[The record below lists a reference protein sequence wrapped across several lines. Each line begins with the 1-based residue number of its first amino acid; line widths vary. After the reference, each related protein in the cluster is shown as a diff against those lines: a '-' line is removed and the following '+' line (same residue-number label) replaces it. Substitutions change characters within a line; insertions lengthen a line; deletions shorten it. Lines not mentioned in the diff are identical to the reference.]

1 MLVKVK
7 KEKDTG
13 LTAAALK
20 KSRKAKNLFLKKHG
34 FIPASILYHDRSIVK
49 EITDHGRELTE
60 SGTEKLAKGG
70 YERHYA
76 KVRSKMKKRDG
87 EVWDLE
93 NTGLQLQGRTTC
105 LSTFP
110 YNIGRFMVNFYCPED
125 GIVYDPFA
133 GHNSRMEL
141 VFRCQRHYVGVD
153 VCKEYMEYNKKRRK
167 ELRSGILVKKRIRL
181 ITASSDD
188 VPLDDNYADFTITSP
203 PYWDMEYYGDEPE
216 QLGNAE
222 TYTKFIDLLTKHIIE
237 NRRILKPDS
246 WCIWF
251 VNDFRRLGK
260 FYAYHADVHRQFL
273 YCGFEPHGIYIVD
286 LGRSPNEA
294 FVQWIEK
301 HKILPKRHEYVLIY
315 KNTK

>member
-1 MLVKVK
+1 MDVPIDEDAK
-7 KEKDTG
+7 G
-13 LTAAALK
+13 LTKESLR
-20 KSRKAKNLFLKKHG
+20 KSRKAKEEFIKLHG
-34 FIPASILYHDRSIVK
+34 FVPASILIHDRQVVK
-49 EITDHGRELTE
+49 EMTDKDRDSLVN
-60 SGTEKLAKGG
+60 GTYKTFGGG

-76 KVRSKMKKRDG
+76 KVRRKMKQDDG
-87 EVWDLE
+87 QIWELE
-93 NTGLQLQGRTTC
+93 RTGLQLQGRTTC

-110 YNIGRFMVNFYCPED
+110 YNIGRFMVNFYCPKD

-141 VFRCQRHYVGVD
+141 VFRCNRHYVGVD
-153 VCKEYMEYNKKRRK
+153 VCKEYMKFNHEVKNGLRRG
-167 ELRSGILVKKRIRL
+167 LMYKKRIRL
-181 ITASSDD
+181 IEGSSDN
-188 VPLDDNYADFTITSP
+188 VPLEDNYADFTITSP

-237 NRRILKPDS
+237 NKRILKPDS

-294 FVQWIEK
+294 FVQWIDK
-301 HKILPKRHEYVLIY
+301 FKILPKRHEYVLVY
-315 KNTK
+315 KTKK